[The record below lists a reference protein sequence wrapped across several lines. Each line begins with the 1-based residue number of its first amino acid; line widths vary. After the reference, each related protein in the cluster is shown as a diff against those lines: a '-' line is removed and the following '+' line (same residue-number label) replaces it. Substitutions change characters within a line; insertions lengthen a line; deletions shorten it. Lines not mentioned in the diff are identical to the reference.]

1 MIDEEKI
8 VTPAKCNHDAMAK
21 NSVFIMMMSSQISDD
36 GRSLLPVETG
46 SFLRHVMM
54 GAELPFRLQLM
65 TDSYMSSAFP
75 NNDLV

>member
-36 GRSLLPVETG
+36 GRDCCSLLQTG
-46 SFLRHVMM
+46 SY
-54 GAELPFRLQLM
+54 FRMQNYIILNSNYRMKGKILY
-65 TDSYMSSAFP
+65 T
-75 NNDLV
+75 V